1 VSARDL
7 GSIAR
12 EIRQKAKSVP
22 LPSGYTIS
30 MGGQFEEMETSLSSL
45 RLALLLAVFLVYAVM
60 AAQFESVVLPFIIIF
75 SIPLA
80 FIGVVYALYFFN
92 VPPSIVVFIGG
103 IVLAGVVVNDAIV
116 LVDYINQLRAKGLAI
131 QEAIMKGCQT
141 RLRPVLMTTMTTV
154 LGLTPMAIGMGEG
167 SEIRR
172 PLAITVVAGLLSATF
187 LTLIVIPSIYS
198 VFARE
203 RKREQDASP
212 EG

>member
-1 VSARDL
+1 
-7 GSIAR
+7 
-12 EIRQKAKSVP
+12 
-22 LPSGYTIS
+22 
-30 MGGQFEEMETSLSSL
+30 
-45 RLALLLAVFLVYAVM
+45 M
-60 AAQFESVVLPFIIIF
+60 AAQFESIIHPFIIIF

-80 FIGVVYALYFFN
+80 FIGVIYALYLFSI
-92 VPPSIVVFIGG
+92 PPSIVVLMGG

-116 LVDYINQLRAKGLAI
+116 LVDYINQLRAKGIAI
-131 QEAIMKGCQT
+131 HEAIIRGCQT

-172 PLAITVVAGLLSATF
+172 PLAITVIAGLLSATF

-203 RKREQDASP
+203 KKHEPGVQTQ
-212 EG
+212 E